1 MKAFYP
7 YIAGGRGGG
16 SQNDP
21 PPVFLEISQ
30 RRMKHFQQVFR
41 GEGLKIGVNWKKIN

>member
-7 YIAGGRGGG
+7 YIAGGG

-21 PPVFLEISQ
+21 PPVFS
-30 RRMKHFQQVFR
+30 KQVFR
-41 GEGLKIGVNWKKIN
+41 GEDLKIGVNWKKIN